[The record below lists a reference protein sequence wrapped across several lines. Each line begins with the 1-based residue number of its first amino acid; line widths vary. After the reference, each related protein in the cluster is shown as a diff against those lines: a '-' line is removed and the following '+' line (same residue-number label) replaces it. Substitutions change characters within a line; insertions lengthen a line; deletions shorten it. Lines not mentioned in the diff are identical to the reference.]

1 MSKEDFKNFIK
12 TKPEL
17 SNYVNNGEMT
27 WQKFYEL
34 YDLYGEDEKVWSQY
48 QSKKETRKITD
59 IIGNIDVD
67 SLQKHI
73 ENAQKA
79 LSFFTELST
88 KDSVSDSLS
97 ETPNIDRPITKF
109 FGD

>member
-1 MSKEDFKNFIK
+1 MSKEQFKAFIK

-17 SNYVNNGEMT
+17 IDYVDDNSMT

-34 YDLYGEDEKVWSQY
+34 YDLFGEDEKIWSKY
-48 QSKKETRKITD
+48 PKKNTNKVSD
-59 IIGNIDVD
+59 FMNNLDVE

-73 ENAQKA
+73 QNAQKT
-79 LSFFTELST
+79 LDIISELTS
-88 KDSVSDSLS
+88 KSPDNVSSS
-97 ETPNIDRPITKF
+97 ITPPVERPITKF